1 MSEIGLRERK
11 KFATKEA
18 LGRAA
23 VELTIERGLDATTA
37 ESIAERA
44 GVSTRTFHNY
54 FSSKEDAVLFMLDKS
69 VQDFADRFAQRSPE
83 EPVLDT
89 LEAMLI
95 GFVESADGLEWM
107 IAVTRLMADH
117 PALIARHVA
126 LSDSKSDAILAEIG
140 RRSGTN
146 PDTEMYPRLV
156 FHATGAIARAAL
168 ELHIN
173 ADADAA
179 PPRALLVDAV
189 RDGYAQLRGGLPQP
203 TPPHRVREVSG

>member
-18 LGRAA
+18 LSRAA
-23 VELTIERGLDATTA
+23 LELTIDRGLDATTA
-37 ESIAERA
+37 EAIAEAA

-54 FSSKEDAVLFMLDKS
+54 FSNKEDAVLFMLDKS
-69 VQDFADRFAQRSPE
+69 VQDLVEAFGQRSPE
-83 EPVLDT
+83 EPVLDS
-89 LEAMLI
+89 LESILI

-126 LSDSKSDAILAEIG
+126 LSDSKTDAMLAEIG
-140 RRSGTN
+140 RRSGTD
-146 PDTEMYPRLV
+146 PDVDLYPRLV
-156 FHATGAIARAAL
+156 YHATGAIARAVL

-173 ADADAA
+173 GGNEGA
-179 PPRALLVDAV
+179 PPRAILADAV
-189 RDGYAQLRGGLPQP
+189 RDGYAQLRRGLPQSASVTGEP
-203 TPPHRVREVSG
+203 EEVR